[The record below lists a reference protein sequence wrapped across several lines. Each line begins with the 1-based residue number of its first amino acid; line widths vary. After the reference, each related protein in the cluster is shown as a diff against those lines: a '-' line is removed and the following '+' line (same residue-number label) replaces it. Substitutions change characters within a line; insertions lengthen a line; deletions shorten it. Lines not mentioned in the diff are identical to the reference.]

1 LVEELSRGG
10 ATEPGRRAGD
20 QHRCHRQCGLD
31 VLPAVDDEGAADGE
45 RGVLGAQPQDSGGD
59 LLGRPMRPMG
69 SCAITAW
76 RRASVPPVKRSIVS
90 MALTP
95 GEMEVDDD
103 LGGEAARDSGGRAH
117 GGLRV

>member
-1 LVEELSRGG
+1 
-10 ATEPGRRAGD
+10 
-20 QHRCHRQCGLD
+20 
-31 VLPAVDDEGAADGE
+31 
-45 RGVLGAQPQDSGGD
+45 
-59 LLGRPMRPMG
+59 MG